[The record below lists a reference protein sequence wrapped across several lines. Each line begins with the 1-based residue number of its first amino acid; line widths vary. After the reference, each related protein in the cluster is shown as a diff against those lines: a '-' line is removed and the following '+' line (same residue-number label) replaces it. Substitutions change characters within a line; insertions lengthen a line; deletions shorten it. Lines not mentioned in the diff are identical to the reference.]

1 MSLIKSLLKILMVNV
16 SQEIVKPMKQ
26 AFATTVK
33 GGQTMIELL
42 ARLCVGLALFV
53 VLVITTTIICNKER
67 RGKNEGN
74 SVNE

>member
-1 MSLIKSLLKILMVNV
+1 
-16 SQEIVKPMKQ
+16 
-26 AFATTVK
+26 
-33 GGQTMIELL
+33 MIELL

-53 VLVITTTIICNKER
+53 MLVITITIICNKER

>member
-1 MSLIKSLLKILMVNV
+1 
-16 SQEIVKPMKQ
+16 
-26 AFATTVK
+26 VK

-53 VLVITTTIICNKER
+53 VLVITITIICNKER